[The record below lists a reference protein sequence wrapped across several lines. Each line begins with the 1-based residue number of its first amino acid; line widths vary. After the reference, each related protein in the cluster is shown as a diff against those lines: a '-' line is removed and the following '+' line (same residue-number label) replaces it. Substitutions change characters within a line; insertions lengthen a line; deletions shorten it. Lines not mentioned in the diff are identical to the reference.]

1 MSHEKT
7 NLFIVGA
14 AKAGTTSV
22 FNYLKLHPQ
31 IFGCPIKEPNYFG
44 SDIQWENFRSDY
56 KKSTY
61 LNMEKYLAK
70 KSLRT
75 KHNTFISSSEHYEEL
90 FRDAEKEKYIMEA
103 STSYLYSRNA
113 AREIKAYNS
122 NAKIIIILRD
132 PVERTISHYKMGFV
146 SGIHKESNIMKEIK
160 TDYEKENKGYGIS
173 NLYLELS
180 LYYAQL
186 KRYFKT
192 FDQTDILV
200 LRFEQLTK
208 NRLKFM
214 NSIYSFLDISAF
226 SKNHENSIHN
236 RTRGLRFGFLK
247 NLTVLKSILPEF
259 VINYLQSQNS
269 FLYKKSLPISIDEYE
284 KKYIYSYLREDWEK
298 TKKLLNNH
306 VNH

>member
-1 MSHEKT
+1 MLQMKP

-22 FNYLKLHPQ
+22 FNYLKSHPQ

-44 SDIQWENFRSDY
+44 SDIQWDNFRADY

-61 LNMEKYLAK
+61 LDVEKYLARK
-70 KSLRT
+70 KLRPIHNAFINSL
-75 KHNTFISSSEHYEEL
+75 ECYEEL
-90 FRDAEKEKYIMEA
+90 FRDSDKEKYLMEA
-103 STSYLYSRNA
+103 STSYLYSQNA
-113 AREIKAYNS
+113 AREIKEYNS

-132 PVERTISHYKMGFV
+132 PVKRTISHYKMGFV
-146 SGIHKESNIMKEIK
+146 SGIHKERNIVKEIK

-192 FDQTDILV
+192 FDQTDVLV
-200 LRFEQLTK
+200 LRFEQLKK
-208 NRLKFM
+208 NRSKFM
-214 NSIYSFLDISAF
+214 NSIYSFLDLSAF
-226 SKNHENSIHN
+226 SRNHQNSIHN
-236 RTRGLRFGFLK
+236 KTRGLRFGFLK
-247 NLTVLKSILPEF
+247 NLTVFKSILPEF
-259 VINYLQSQNS
+259 IINYLQSQNS
-269 FLYKKSLPISIDEYE
+269 FLYKKSLPISIGEYE
-284 KKYIYSYLREDWEK
+284 KEYIYSYLQKDWEK
-298 TKKLLNNH
+298 TKKLLNNY